1 MSPSTPTSPV
11 DKNGLS
17 NSYFSPSNLGTT
29 PPSFPS
35 TPSVS
40 MSPTQG
46 AFSKLSISATHQHAD
61 KSRSSSAPSKIG
73 GSTASVKAIKP
84 RKATKGAIR
93 AASGVGVRCQNCGVT
108 VTPLWRR
115 SSNNE
120 PLCNACGLY
129 HKLHAMHRPRHL
141 QQTQSI
147 GPEVSESVQ
156 ILGTQKAEAKANDGT
171 HQQPFL
177 PSQNRSFDAPTD
189 ASNSS
194 LGSSSSSTVVRPTCT
209 NCKTTMTPLW
219 RKDDAGEVLCN
230 ACGLYY
236 KLHRVHRPISLKRNI
251 IRRRSRYESGKVPGS
266 TLSTALLAYTAQA
279 RAQAQVQALAY
290 QHHHQHHLQVQGHS
304 PFGQEYI
311 QSPNTIYAS
320 NPSLGVTPINSN
332 FSLNTSAAGD
342 HTRSLL

>member
-1 MSPSTPTSPV
+1 
-11 DKNGLS
+11 
-17 NSYFSPSNLGTT
+17 
-29 PPSFPS
+29 
-35 TPSVS
+35 
-40 MSPTQG
+40 
-46 AFSKLSISATHQHAD
+46 
-61 KSRSSSAPSKIG
+61 
-73 GSTASVKAIKP
+73 
-84 RKATKGAIR
+84 
-93 AASGVGVRCQNCGVT
+93 
-108 VTPLWRR
+108 
-115 SSNNE
+115 
-120 PLCNACGLY
+120 
-129 HKLHAMHRPRHL
+129 MHRPRHL

-156 ILGTQKAEAKANDGT
+156 MLGTQKTEVKANDGT
-171 HQQPFL
+171 HRQPFL
-177 PSQNRSFDAPTD
+177 PSQNRNFDAPTD

-290 QHHHQHHLQVQGHS
+290 QHHHQHHLQVHGHS
-304 PFGQEYI
+304 SFGQEYI

-320 NPSLGVTPINSN
+320 NPSLGVMPIDSN